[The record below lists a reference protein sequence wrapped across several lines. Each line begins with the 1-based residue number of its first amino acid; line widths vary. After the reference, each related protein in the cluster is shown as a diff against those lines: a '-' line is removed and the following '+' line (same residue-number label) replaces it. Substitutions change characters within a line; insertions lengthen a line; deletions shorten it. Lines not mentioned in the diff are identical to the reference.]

1 MNFFA
6 FMSKVMKK
14 IGSGIK
20 KFASKENLEKAEM
33 IADQVSDI
41 AAVALTYAEKVASFT
56 PTMADDI
63 LIAAAQKMNRT
74 IGDML
79 GEPDKDVRRGLI
91 LGLIGRATKAK
102 FQELV
107 AGAEGQKLKIGSISI
122 RVPGD
127 VDKVSGDLWDFGAQ
141 AAYSLFAK
149 KRGVLVLPPE
159 S

>member
-1 MNFFA
+1 MNFFS
-6 FMSKVMKK
+6 FINRIIKK

-20 KFASKENLEKAEM
+20 KFATKENLEKAEA

-41 AAVALTYAEKVASFT
+41 AAVALTYAEKVAAYT
-56 PTMADDI
+56 PTMSDDI
-63 LIAAAQKMNRT
+63 LIAAAQRMNRT

-102 FQELV
+102 FQEIV

-122 RVPGD
+122 RVPDD
-127 VDKVSGDLWDFGAQ
+127 VDKVSGDLWDLAAQ
-141 AAYSLFAK
+141 AAYSLFVK
-149 KRGVLVLPPE
+149 RRGVSTLE
-159 S
+159 N